1 MKRVMLL
8 LALACVL
15 CMTLGCVTPMTTSV
29 WGIIMRTESTYM
41 VGDTTVGQSKVG
53 TAEVEGIIL
62 VAFGDASITA
72 ACDAAGI
79 TRIHHIDTEELNI
92 LNIYAR
98 KIMKVYGE

>member
-1 MKRVMLL
+1 MKRLIPL
-8 LALACVL
+8 LALACVVS
-15 CMTLGCVTPMTTSV
+15 MSLGCVAPMTTSV
-29 WGIIMRTESTYM
+29 WAPIMVTESTYM

-53 TAEVEGIIL
+53 TAEVEGVIL
-62 VAFGDASITA
+62 VAFGDASIKA

-79 TRIHHIDTEELNI
+79 TRIHHIDTEELNV